1 MPRASFQ
8 LPLDQLSIGIRGE
21 VILSS
26 VSALIAQLT
35 SGRDI
40 PTMIFTAILLSQ
52 QVLCRA
58 FHVLSLCDRAPIKLG
73 VPQCGID
80 PHRIVAI
87 ETTAFLPVIS
97 IRARFSEKDGHRQL
111 PDCQTNFSLQTSRQR
126 RAKKSATYNLVLACI
141 LEAIWGPGAGI
152 RERRNEPSKSLAGH
166 LDG

>member
-8 LPLDQLSIGIRGE
+8 LPLDQLSIGIRRE
-21 VILSS
+21 VIISS
-26 VSALIAQLT
+26 VSTLIAQLA

-58 FHVLSLCDRAPIKLG
+58 FHVLSLCDGTSIKLG

-87 ETTAFLPVIS
+87 ETAAFLPVIS
-97 IRARFSEKDGHRQL
+97 IRARFSEKGVHR
-111 PDCQTNFSLQTSRQR
+111 
-126 RAKKSATYNLVLACI
+126 
-141 LEAIWGPGAGI
+141 
-152 RERRNEPSKSLAGH
+152 
-166 LDG
+166 

>member
-1 MPRASFQ
+1 MQSVALNSINLKRMPCAFFQ

-21 VILSS
+21 VTVSS
-26 VSALIAQLT
+26 VSTLIAQLA

-58 FHVLSLCDRAPIKLG
+58 FHGLSLCDRAPIKLG

-87 ETTAFLPVIS
+87 ETAAFLPVIS
-97 IRARFSEKDGHRQL
+97 IRARFSEKGG
-111 PDCQTNFSLQTSRQR
+111 QR
-126 RAKKSATYNLVLACI
+126 
-141 LEAIWGPGAGI
+141 
-152 RERRNEPSKSLAGH
+152 
-166 LDG
+166 